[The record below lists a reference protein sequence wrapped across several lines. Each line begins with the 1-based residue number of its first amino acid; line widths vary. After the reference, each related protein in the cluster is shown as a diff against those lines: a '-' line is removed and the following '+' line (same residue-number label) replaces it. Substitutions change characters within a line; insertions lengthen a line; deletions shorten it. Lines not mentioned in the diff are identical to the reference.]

1 MKLHLP
7 TRLFRAVIAMMVA
20 ISSNLYATETVTP
33 CVGVTKTEDIQEYV
47 STAYFVPFRLDS
59 DLEFDALASPLMT
72 YESGSRLFTSD
83 SGASVIF
90 SNADSTLFNVGESAY
105 LQFDNVKDIYF
116 TGNKNGAVE
125 SAGVTNASVIL
136 DNNKTVA
143 FIENEARTAIGIGD
157 YGSVS
162 LSGNES
168 VIFNNNSSSGANYG
182 GGAISV
188 GEYGSIALKNNGSVT
203 FSGNLC
209 DQFDKN
215 AHGGAIRGRVGTGID
230 IISNGSVTF
239 SGNEARPT
247 SSGNGGKG
255 GAIYIQGGAINY
267 NESVTFSDN
276 TAYYG
281 GAMYA
286 FSSFSFVG
294 NGIVT
299 FTGNTATINGGAIL
313 ADTLIIRDNESV
325 EFARNAE
332 VSGDSYRLRSLYV
345 AGDGQSY
352 VSLSAAKGN
361 EIIFRDSVYVSVHKV
376 EFNASYTTQSGGVMH
391 EIKQGGDIIFT
402 GATTEA
408 DLLAVKGSE
417 GTEEEILNSRTSEV
431 LALTNLYG
439 GRLRVE
445 DGAVYKG
452 YGITVHEDSDATL
465 RVKDATLSHA
475 DYNITLANGTALQLV
490 GDNTILGNVLMQSGS
505 TLRVDGNSGS
515 GVSEIM
521 GNLQWNSGTHF
532 VFENSESSSETNK
545 ILLYVS
551 ESVSGWESVQVSS
564 SASSYSA
571 DDFTW
576 VDGMLVL
583 NYNEESFNRY
593 FKEPVFFS
601 KTQVKDTPF
610 QYYRELGFNH
620 ISGHAIYCDY
630 EKSVVLNDNG
640 KVSFSG
646 NTISDDTRVYGSAI
660 YGAGSS
666 TIALTNN
673 NELIFSENDASGSY
687 YAFGGAIYGDF
698 CSAIAVNDNGIVSF
712 RNNSAVGSAYY
723 AYGGAIYGGDYSTI
737 TLNNND
743 AVSFDGN
750 SASYGGAIYGGE
762 GTPVTLNN
770 NGTLMFSENS
780 ASNGYYSSYG
790 GAIYGSTI
798 TLNENNTVTFI
809 GNSASNADYTK
820 GGALYGYTIT
830 LNDNG
835 TIKFTGNSTSNSYS
849 APQGGA
855 IYSYG
860 GLHIRNN
867 DSVEFAGN
875 AEKSRSTYRLRS
887 IYAYGG
893 GGTYTVAL
901 SAAEGKNITF
911 RDSIYICKDATVS
924 LNENYN
930 GTAQKGDILF
940 TGATTE
946 ADLRIAKG
954 SAGTASEI
962 TNSRTS
968 EIHGATTL
976 HAGSLRVED
985 KAVLKLN
992 GGLTV
997 ADGSNA
1003 SVKVKA
1009 AELSVG
1015 SHALSMVSGSS
1026 LELADGAKVTA
1037 TELTI
1042 TTGATLAVL
1051 GAVSTEPLTE
1061 QVAALTLSDETV
1073 AGFDASRAVNTGSV
1087 SVLEG
1092 DLTLESGSLL
1102 SFDDA
1107 YLELSGD
1114 LFFSVAEG
1122 EEKIALDIAPGI
1134 ITEGN
1139 NQVVLFNV
1147 SGIVTFGFDALTTT
1161 ADDGLVYIVKATD
1174 YFTGNRV
1181 TESMKLVYDS
1191 STGMVYLENAAASVP
1206 EPTTTTLSLLA
1217 LAALAARR
1225 RRK

>member
-1 MKLHLP
+1 
-7 TRLFRAVIAMMVA
+7 
-20 ISSNLYATETVTP
+20 
-33 CVGVTKTEDIQEYV
+33 
-47 STAYFVPFRLDS
+47 
-59 DLEFDALASPLMT
+59 MT
-72 YESGSRLFTSD
+72 YESGSRLFYTSD
-83 SGASVIF
+83 FGASVIF
-90 SNADSTLFNVGESAY
+90 SNADSVLFNVGEEAY
-105 LQFDNVKDIYF
+105 LQFDKVKDIYF
-116 TGNKNGAVE
+116 TGNKDGVIE

-136 DNNKTVA
+136 DNNGTVA
-143 FIENEARTAIGIGD
+143 FIKNEASTTVIDVGN

-162 LSGNES
+162 LSGNET
-168 VIFNNNSSSGANYG
+168 VIFNNNSASDANYG
-182 GGAISV
+182 GGAIFV

-215 AHGGAIRGRVGTGID
+215 AHGGAIRGREGTGID
-230 IISNGSVTF
+230 IISNGAVTF
-239 SGNEARPT
+239 SGNEARQT
-247 SSGNGGKG
+247 ASGNGGKG

-276 TAYYG
+276 TGAYG
-281 GAMYA
+281 GAMFVTA
-286 FSSFSFVG
+286 SVGFVG

-299 FTGNTATINGGAIL
+299 FTGNTSSCDGGGGAIN
-313 ADTLIIRDNESV
+313 ASTLIIRDNKSV

-332 VSGDSYRLRSLYV
+332 ISGDSYRLRSLCV
-345 AGDGQSY
+345 VGDSRRY
-352 VSLSAAKGN
+352 LSLSAAEGN
-361 EIIFRDSVYVSVHKV
+361 EIIFRDSIYVSVPKV
-376 EFNASYTTQSGGVMH
+376 EFNASYETQSGGIAY
-391 EIKQGGDIIFT
+391 EIEQSGDIIFT

-408 DLLAVKGSE
+408 DLLAVKGSA
-417 GTEEEILNSRTSEV
+417 GTAEEILNSRTSEV

-439 GRLRVE
+439 GRLCVE

-452 YGITVHEDSDATL
+452 YGITVHEGSDATL

-475 DYNITLANGTALQLV
+475 GYNITLANGTALQLV

-521 GNLQWNSGTHF
+521 GNLQWNSGTHL
-532 VFENSESSSETNK
+532 VFENAEAASETNK

-551 ESVSGWESVQVSS
+551 ESVSGWDSVQVSS
-564 SASSYSA
+564 SASGYSA

-583 NYNEESFNRY
+583 NYSAESFNRY
-593 FKEPVFFS
+593 FKDPVFFS
-601 KTQVKDTPF
+601 KTQARDTPF
-610 QYYRELGFNH
+610 QYYRELGFNN

-646 NTISDDTRVYGSAI
+646 NTISDDTHVYGSAI

-712 RNNSAVGSAYY
+712 RNNSAVGSAYN
-723 AYGGAIYGGDYSTI
+723 AFGGAIYGGDYSTI

-743 AVSFDGN
+743 ALSFDGN
-750 SASYGGAIYGGE
+750 SASHGGAIYGGE
-762 GTPVTLNN
+762 GTLVTLNN
-770 NGTLMFSENS
+770 NGTLIFSGNS
-780 ASNGYYSSYG
+780 ASNGYSSSYG

-798 TLNENNTVTFI
+798 TLNENDTVTFI
-809 GNSASNADYTK
+809 GNSTSSADYTK

-835 TIKFTGNSTSNSYS
+835 TIKFNGNSTSNSYS

-867 DSVEFAGN
+867 GSVEFSGN
-875 AEKSRSTYRLRS
+875 VEKYRSTYRLRS

-893 GGTYTVAL
+893 GGNYTVAL

-911 RDSIYICKDATVS
+911 RDSIYICKDATVF

-954 SAGTASEI
+954 SAGTSSEI

-976 HAGSLRVED
+976 YAGSLRVQD

-997 ADGSNA
+997 AEGGNA
-1003 SVKVKA
+1003 SVEVKA

-1026 LELADGAKVTA
+1026 LALADGAKVTA

-1051 GAVSTEPLTE
+1051 GSVSTEPLTE
-1061 QVAALTLSDETV
+1061 QVAALTLSGETV

-1102 SFDDA
+1102 SLDDA
-1107 YLELSGD
+1107 YLEVTGD
-1114 LFFSVAEG
+1114 LFFDVAEG

-1134 ITEGN
+1134 ITESN

-1147 SGIVTFGFDALTTT
+1147 GGVVTFGYDGLTTT

-1174 YFTGNRV
+1174 YFTGNGMK
-1181 TESMKLVYDS
+1181 ESTKLVYDS
-1191 STGMVYLENAAASVP
+1191 STGVVYLEDEASVAVP
-1206 EPTTTTLSLLA
+1206 EPTSATLSLLA